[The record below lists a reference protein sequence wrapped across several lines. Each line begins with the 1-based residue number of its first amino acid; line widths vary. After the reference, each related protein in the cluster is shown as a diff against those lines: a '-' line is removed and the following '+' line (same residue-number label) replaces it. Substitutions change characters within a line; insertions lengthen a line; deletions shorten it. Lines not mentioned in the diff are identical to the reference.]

1 MPQMMTHKVH
11 LTRTNLAGKC
21 AMTHNGQS
29 LGVSK
34 TPLFSAAR
42 KLLQLDLAQPEDRIE
57 TYRDNILSM
66 AGPVWAAAKLTV
78 HEETTDGKPRFAI
91 WKPFPAMRSGHQ

>member
-21 AMTHNGQS
+21 AMTHNGHS

-42 KLLQLDLAQPEDRIE
+42 KLLQLDLAKPGDRIE

-66 AGPVWAAAKLTV
+66 AGEVGSASGMPF
-78 HEETTDGKPRFAI
+78 KPSR
-91 WKPFPAMRSGHQ
+91 